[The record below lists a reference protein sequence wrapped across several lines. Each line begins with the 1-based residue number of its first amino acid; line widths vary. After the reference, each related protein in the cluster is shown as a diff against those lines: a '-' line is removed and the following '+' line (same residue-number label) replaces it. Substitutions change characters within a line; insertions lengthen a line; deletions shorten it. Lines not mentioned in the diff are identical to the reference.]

1 MNPSE
6 IKELIVSS
14 LSPDSDLT
22 DVSSRLEKE
31 GITYDFGEGFNAA
44 VLGRIFPVAVK
55 MKREIEFL
63 RNMNFAF
70 RSIAVSGIAAIILLL
85 ISIYFME
92 GKVSFDSF
100 LGLKDNYDESII
112 CLLTGN

>member
-1 MNPSE
+1 MKPE
-6 IKELIVSS
+6 EFKEFIINS
-14 LSPDSDLT
+14 LSSDT
-22 DVSSRLEKE
+22 DVEDVSDRLDQE
-31 GITYDFGEGFNAA
+31 GVTYDFGEGFSAA
-44 VLGRIFPVAVK
+44 VLDRIFPVANK

-92 GKVSFDSF
+92 GNVSFDSF

-112 CLLTGN
+112 CLLTGK

>member
-1 MNPSE
+1 MNPLE
-6 IKELIVSS
+6 IKELIISS
-14 LSPDSDLT
+14 LSSDADTADVPDK
-22 DVSSRLEKE
+22 LEQE
-31 GITYDFGEGFNAA
+31 GVTYDFGEGFSAA
-44 VLGRIFPVAVK
+44 VLNRIFPVAIK

-63 RNMNFAF
+63 QNMNFAF

-85 ISIYFME
+85 ISIYLME

>member
-6 IKELIVSS
+6 IKELIISS
-14 LSPDSDLT
+14 LSSDADT
-22 DVSSRLEKE
+22 ADVSSRLEQE
-31 GITYDFGEGFNAA
+31 GVTYDFGQDFSAA
-44 VLGRIFPVAVK
+44 VLNRIFPAAREV
-55 MKREIEFL
+55 KRELEFL
-63 RNMNFAF
+63 RTMNFAF

-85 ISIYFME
+85 ISIYLME
-92 GKVSFDSF
+92 GYVSFDSF